1 MSDFS
6 SRTRVPKAMGG
17 HGQVLK
23 ESDDQ
28 EFYTHLNYP
37 EFRQIKMFSGSEL
50 TRLKVWMKMR
60 VNQKFYIQLNYP
72 SKINKDI
79 NIFPHKQTTTKEN

>member
-1 MSDFS
+1 
-6 SRTRVPKAMGG
+6 MGG

-50 TRLKVWMKMR
+50 TRL
-60 VNQKFYIQLNYP
+60 
-72 SKINKDI
+72 
-79 NIFPHKQTTTKEN
+79 